1 MTSRESIII
10 TSLAF
15 SFKGQTFHREIFSSA
30 RLYTSASGETSE
42 YVRTPGIRAVAL
54 PAAGE
59 KQGYAGNTASI
70 IPDVLLLSAD
80 PEPLVWHLA
89 AGYGVMG
96 LVFLGMT
103 RSNSA
108 RSRKIDEQ

>member
-30 RLYTSASGETSE
+30 KLYTSASGETSE

-59 KQGYAGNTASI
+59 KQGYAGNIASI

-80 PEPLVWHLA
+80 PGPDRPIIEKPPFKGFLI
-89 AGYGVMG
+89 AGQGK
-96 LVFLGMT
+96 
-103 RSNSA
+103 R
-108 RSRKIDEQ
+108 REC